1 MAKNETWVTI
11 KGRHVL
17 LDGEGKIADEKLRKK
32 MEKDEDEDEWKD
44 PEELEEGEDQFKDL
58 DKIVKAAAKAAK
70 VGDGRLEQQR
80 SNLESQILK
89 VKTKIAELKLS
100 KKSFQGDRHT
110 VKTRRDLSEEI
121 YSYEQTLADLREK
134 LEDL

>member
-1 MAKNETWVTI
+1 MAKNENWVTI

-17 LDGEGKIADEKLRKK
+17 LDDEGKVADKELRKK
-32 MEKDEDEDEWKD
+32 MEEGEDEWKD
-44 PEELEEGEDQFKDL
+44 SDELEEGEDQFKDL
-58 DKIVKAAAKAAK
+58 EKIVKAAAKAAK
-70 VGDGRLEQQR
+70 VGDGRREHQR

-100 KKSFQGDRHT
+100 KKQFQGDRHT
-110 VKTRRDLSEEI
+110 AKTRRDLSDEI
-121 YSYEQTLADLREK
+121 YSYEQTLADLRKK

>member
-1 MAKNETWVTI
+1 MAEEGRWVTI

-17 LDGEGKIADEKLRKK
+17 LDGEGKIADKKLRKQ
-32 MEKDEDEDEWKD
+32 MEADDFEERDEL
-44 PEELEEGEDQFKDL
+44 LEEGEDQFKDL
-58 DKIVKAAAKAAK
+58 DKIVKAASIAARA
-70 VGDGRLEQQR
+70 GDGRREQQR

-89 VKTKIAELKLS
+89 VKTRIAELKLS

-110 VKTRRDLSEEI
+110 VKTRRDLSDEI
-121 YSYEQTLADLREK
+121 YSYEQTLADLRQK

>member
-1 MAKNETWVTI
+1 MAEEGRWVTI

-17 LDGEGKIADEKLRKK
+17 LDGEGKIADKKLRKQ
-32 MEKDEDEDEWKD
+32 MEADDWEEKDDEL
-44 PEELEEGEDQFKDL
+44 LEEGEDQFKDL

-70 VGDGRLEQQR
+70 VGDGRREHQR

-89 VKTKIAELKLS
+89 VKTRIAELKES
-100 KKSFQGDRHT
+100 KKRFQGDVHA
-110 VKTRRDLSEEI
+110 VKTRRDISDEI
-121 YSYEQTLADLREK
+121 YSYEKTLADLRQK